1 MRISLLV
8 VGLAI
13 LPATGGCTQPAG
25 MYQTAQVR
33 LVDSR
38 PCFAVADN
46 DEARRTPPVL
56 TAISVDRFTGADW
69 TNVWRWITPVE
80 PSVTLVPDQCIPF
93 GSALVAGGSSNV
105 VATLQPGERY
115 GVSINSQIVNPES
128 DGDPMVGRIYSQSFC
143 LQSSSNGGL
152 TVIEVPRVRGE
163 LKWGVCGPPAAGE
176 SDAGERVLRE
186 QDRLLP
192 TMVSD

>member
-1 MRISLLV
+1 MRIGLLV

-93 GSALVAGGSSNV
+93 GTALVAGGSNQVHAS
-105 VATLQPGERY
+105 LQAGERY
-115 GVSINSQIVNPES
+115 HVAINSEIPNPS
-128 DGDPMVGRIYSQSFC
+128 PVGDAMVGRMYGRDFC
-143 LQSSSNGGL
+143 LVADAGGEMA
-152 TVIEVPRVRGE
+152 VVYVAKVAGHRQ
-163 LKWGVCGPPAAGE
+163 WGVC
-176 SDAGERVLRE
+176 D
-186 QDRLLP
+186 D
-192 TMVSD
+192 